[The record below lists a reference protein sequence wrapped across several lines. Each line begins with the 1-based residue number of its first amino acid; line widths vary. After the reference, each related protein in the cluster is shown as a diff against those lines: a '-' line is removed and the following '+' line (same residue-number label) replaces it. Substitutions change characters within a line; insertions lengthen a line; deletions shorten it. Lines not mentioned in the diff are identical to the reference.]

1 MRPTFHFP
9 GKLAPVKQTLNV
21 LWIIILLIETT
32 RKESTMLDIKPKKFK
47 VFSLTGRISQK
58 LMMGAWKAVKRN
70 RGAAGVDRITIQ
82 RYEKDAD
89 KRLDQLMKELKTR
102 SAYHALPLRR
112 AYIEK
117 SGSDKLR
124 GLGIPIVDDRVAQEV
139 IRQLID
145 PIFEKQFHDDSF
157 GFRAGRGCHQ
167 AVRRVLQYIDDGY
180 RMVVDIDI
188 KGFFDNIPHGVIM
201 AMLRAEISDGNI
213 LDILEK
219 FLSSGVMEDGKRIP
233 TIKGTPQ
240 GGVISPLLAN
250 IVLNYLDWQLA
261 AQGYKFVRYA
271 DDIVILV
278 KTKHEAE
285 NALGFTKMVLRDLGL
300 ETSPEK
306 TRISS
311 VKEGFQFLGFKIKGN
326 RITMRPKS
334 IEKFERAIENATTR
348 SENLDSKVIVKLNQI
363 IRGTV
368 NYFSTKFSSTL
379 TYFTKIDQWIRMRI
393 RSMKYKRKWHTDN
406 RRLKN
411 KHIERMQLE
420 SCRKQC
426 LIAKAR

>member
-1 MRPTFHFP
+1 
-9 GKLAPVKQTLNV
+9 
-21 LWIIILLIETT
+21 
-32 RKESTMLDIKPKKFK
+32 MLDIKPKKHK
-47 VFSLTGRISQK
+47 EFSLTGRITPQ
-58 LMMGAWKAVKRN
+58 LMMKAWKAVRRN
-70 RGAAGVDRITIQ
+70 RGAAGVDKITTD
-82 RYEKDAD
+82 RYGIDVE
-89 KRLDQLMKELKTR
+89 KRLAILMKDLKTR
-102 SAYHALPLRR
+102 NAYTTLPLKRV
-112 AYIEK
+112 YIDK
-117 SGSDKLR
+117 IGSDKLR
-124 GLGIPIVDDRVAQEV
+124 PLGIPTVDARIAQEV

-157 GFRAGRGCHQ
+157 GFRASRGCHQ
-167 AVRRVLQYIDDGY
+167 AVGRVLKYMDEGCKV
-180 RMVVDIDI
+180 VVDIDI
-188 KGFFDNIPHGVIM
+188 KGFFDNIPHNVIM
-201 AMLRAEISDGNI
+201 TMLRAEIADGNI

-261 AQGYKFVRYA
+261 SQGYKFVRYA

-278 KTKHEAE
+278 NTKHEAE
-285 NALGFTKMVLRDLGL
+285 NALDFTKRVLRDLGL

-306 TRISS
+306 TKIALVS
-311 VKEGFQFLGFKIKGN
+311 EGFQFLGFTIKGH
-326 RITMRPKS
+326 RVTMRKKSVEKFEKS
-334 IEKFERAIENATTR
+334 IEDLTTR
-348 SENLDSKVIVKLNQI
+348 SKNLDDNVIKELNQL

-368 NYFSTKFSSTL
+368 NYFSTKFSSVL
-379 TYFTKIDQWIRMRI
+379 YYFTKIDRWIRMRV
-393 RSMKYKRKWHTDN
+393 RSQKYKRKWDTDN

-411 KHIERMQLE
+411 KHIDNFGLL